1 MFFKDFFL
9 VSCKKEMVIFYPN
22 STKNGLDV
30 LKKFTNNP
38 VKKTFA
44 EQSAGFVSIK

>member
-38 VKKTFA
+38 AKKHLQDSSWFC
-44 EQSAGFVSIK
+44 